1 MQNCFPPFLLEVET
15 MENSNRVI
23 KDYIADILE
32 QVSSLMENLWEM
44 LEGSSQHRGTPEEKQ
59 TLLMDYEMSLILA
72 SYLMGMHES
81 RVTDCHIKNP
91 EKILNILDDFSPLAE
106 QKQIR

>member
-1 MQNCFPPFLLEVET
+1 
-15 MENSNRVI
+15 MENRNRVI

-32 QVSSLMENLWEM
+32 QVSSLMEKWEPYEKTREM
-44 LEGSSQHRGTPEEKQ
+44 LEDSSRHSGTPEEKQ

-72 SYLMGMHES
+72 SYLMGMRES
-81 RVTDCHIKNP
+81 RVTDCYIKNP
-91 EKILNILDDFSPLAE
+91 EKILEILDDFSPLAE

>member
-1 MQNCFPPFLLEVET
+1 
-15 MENSNRVI
+15 
-23 KDYIADILE
+23 
-32 QVSSLMENLWEM
+32 M
-44 LEGSSQHRGTPEEKQ
+44 LEDSSRHSGTPEEKQ

-81 RVTDCHIKNP
+81 RVMDCHIKNP
-91 EKILNILDDFSPLAE
+91 EKILEILDDFSPLAE

>member
-1 MQNCFPPFLLEVET
+1 

-32 QVSSLMENLWEM
+32 QVSSLMEKWEKTRESLWEM
-44 LEGSSQHRGTPEEKQ
+44 LEDSSRHSGTPEEKQ

-72 SYLMGMHES
+72 SYLMGMRES

-91 EKILNILDDFSPLAE
+91 EKILEILDDFSPLAE
-106 QKQIR
+106 EKQIR

>member
-1 MQNCFPPFLLEVET
+1 
-15 MENSNRVI
+15 MENRNRVI

-32 QVSSLMENLWEM
+32 QVSSLMEKWEPDEKTRESLWEM
-44 LEGSSQHRGTPEEKQ
+44 LEDSSRHSGTPEEKQ

-81 RVTDCHIKNP
+81 RVTDCYIKNP
-91 EKILNILDDFSPLAE
+91 EKILEILDDFSPLAE
-106 QKQIR
+106 QKQTR